1 MPRKLTTLSLFH
13 FCPYFLACSTI
24 YIHASWANPGIVV
37 IFTLTALGFAS
48 GISIPASVG
57 YPNLISG
64 MVSTLSLIACLLVS
78 PLFWEFSTHMVII
91 GASSR

>member
-13 FCPYFLACSTI
+13 FCPYFLACLTI

-37 IFTLTALGFAS
+37 TFTQAALEFAS
-48 GISIPASVG
+48 GINIPASVG
-57 YPNLISG
+57 YPNLISE
-64 MVSTLSLIACLLVS
+64 MASTLSLIACLLVS
-78 PLFWEFSTHMVII
+78 PLFWELSTHMVII

>member
-24 YIHASWANPGIVV
+24 YIHASWANPGIV
-37 IFTLTALGFAS
+37 IFTLTALEFAS
-48 GISIPASVG
+48 GINIQASVG

-64 MVSTLSLIACLLVS
+64 MVSTLSLVACLLVS
-78 PLFWEFSTHMVII
+78 PLFWELSTHMVII